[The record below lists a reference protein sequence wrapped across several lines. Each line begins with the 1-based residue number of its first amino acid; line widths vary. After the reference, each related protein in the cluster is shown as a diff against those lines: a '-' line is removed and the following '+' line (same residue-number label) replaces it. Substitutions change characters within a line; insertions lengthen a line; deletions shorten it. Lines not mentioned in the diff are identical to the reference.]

1 MAVHFKM
8 VAKQNNLVTPP
19 EIKYYPCAVHQG
31 ETDLDAL
38 AEFIAGSSTMS
49 KADCYGVIIA
59 LTEAI
64 GQALKEGRIVKI
76 DSLGTFQLTLQG
88 TAADTPDTLGKANIK
103 GGKVVYKPSA
113 SIKKKIKEVEFKRVR

>member
-8 VAKQNNLVTPP
+8 VAKQNNLASPP

-31 ETDLDAL
+31 ETDLNTL
-38 AEFIAGSSTMS
+38 ANLIASRSTMS

-64 GQALKEGRIVKI
+64 TQELKQGRIVKI
-76 DSLGTFQLTLQG
+76 DNLGTFQLTLQG
-88 TAADTPDTLGKANIK
+88 IAADTIDALGKSNIK
-103 GGKVVYKPSA
+103 KPRIVYKA
-113 SIKKKIKEVEFKRVR
+113 SKEIKNKLNEITYKRLR

>member
-8 VAKQNNLVTPP
+8 VAKQNNLATPP

-31 ETDLDAL
+31 ETDLEAL
-38 AEFIAGSSTMS
+38 AAVVASRSTMS

-64 GQALKEGRIVKI
+64 GETLKDGRIVKI
-76 DSLGTFQLTLQG
+76 NSLGTFQLVLQG
-88 TAADTPDTLGKANIK
+88 LAADTPEDLGKANIK
-103 GGKVVYKPSA
+103 GCKIVYKPSPG
-113 SIKKKIKEVEFKRVR
+113 IKNKLKEISFKRLR